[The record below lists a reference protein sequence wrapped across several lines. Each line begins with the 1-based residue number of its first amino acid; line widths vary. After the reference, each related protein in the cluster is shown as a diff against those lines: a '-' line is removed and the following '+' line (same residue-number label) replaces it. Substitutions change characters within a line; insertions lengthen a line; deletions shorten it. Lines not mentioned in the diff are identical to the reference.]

1 MDVMTAFRYVAA
13 GPYMLPLLIALIL
26 GVVLWAIP
34 QLAPAHCDTLDG
46 PVVQAAREALAKGDI
61 APVLAW
67 IQAPQE
73 AELRAA
79 FEMILRVR
87 KDGKEAQELADM
99 YFFETLVRLHRA
111 GEGAPYTG
119 LKPSGTDVGPA
130 VSGADAALASGSVD
144 ALVTLVTGVVAEGI
158 RERFRE
164 AAERRPH
171 MQESIAAGREYV
183 EAYVEFVHY
192 VEGLYDDATAAQSH
206 GEAAAASEAET
217 QTAHHH

>member
-1 MDVMTAFRYVAA
+1 
-13 GPYMLPLLIALIL
+13 MLPLLAALIL

-67 IQAPQE
+67 IQEPQE

-79 FEMILRVR
+79 FEMTLRVR
-87 KDGKEAQELADM
+87 KEGKEAQELADM
-99 YFFETLVRLHRA
+99 YFFETLVRLHRG

-130 VSGADAALASGSVD
+130 VSGADAALASSSVD

-171 MQESIAAGREYV
+171 MQESVAAGREYV

-192 VEGLYDDATAAQSH
+192 VEGLYDDATAAHAH
-206 GEAAAASEAET
+206 GEAEAAAEAVPET
-217 QTAHHH
+217 THHH